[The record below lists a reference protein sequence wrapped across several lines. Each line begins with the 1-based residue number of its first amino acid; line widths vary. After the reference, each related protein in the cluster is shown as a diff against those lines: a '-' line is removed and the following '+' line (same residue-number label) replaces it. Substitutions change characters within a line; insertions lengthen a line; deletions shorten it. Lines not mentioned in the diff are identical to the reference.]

1 MKKLLLIT
9 AILLCVCLY
18 ACSRVAEYRGDLD
31 TEDILKGA
39 PHTVRSADT
48 YEEYDDDFV
57 EFFFG
62 ETPAS
67 RDHTVLYSKDQ
78 SNIDE
83 VGIFHAK
90 DETEALQIYELTAEY
105 IKEMQ
110 DTQRAFI
117 ASYAPEELPKL
128 DDARVQKYGNYVV
141 YAIIDSA
148 DSDRFFA
155 HVESALGA

>member
-1 MKKLLLIT
+1 MKRILIVLILLLC
-9 AILLCVCLY
+9 LLLY
-18 ACSRVAEYRGDLD
+18 ACSKGAEYRDDLD
-31 TEDILKGA
+31 TDDILKGA
-39 PHTVRSADT
+39 PHTVRSADN

-67 RDHTVLYSKDQ
+67 RDHTVLYSKEQ

-110 DTQRAFI
+110 DTQRTFI

-128 DDARVQKYGNYVV
+128 DGARVQKYGNYVV
-141 YAIIDSA
+141 YAILESA
-148 DSDRFFA
+148 DSEALFA
-155 HVESALGA
+155 HVEHTLGA

>member
-1 MKKLLLIT
+1 MKRILIVLILLLC
-9 AILLCVCLY
+9 LLLY
-18 ACSRVAEYRGDLD
+18 ACSKGAEYRDDLD
-31 TEDILKGA
+31 TDDILKGA
-39 PHTVRSADT
+39 PHTVRSADN

-67 RDHTVLYSKDQ
+67 RDHTVLYSKEQ

-90 DETEALQIYELTAEY
+90 DETEALEIYELTAEY

-110 DTQRAFI
+110 DTQRTFI

-128 DDARVQKYGNYVV
+128 DGARVQKYGNYVV
-141 YAIIDSA
+141 YAILESA
-148 DSDRFFA
+148 DSEALFA
-155 HVESALGA
+155 HVEHTLGA

>member
-1 MKKLLLIT
+1 MKRILIVLILLLC
-9 AILLCVCLY
+9 LLLY
-18 ACSRVAEYRGDLD
+18 ACSKGAEYRDDLD
-31 TEDILKGA
+31 TDDILKGA
-39 PHTVRSADT
+39 PHTVRSADN

-128 DDARVQKYGNYVV
+128 DGARVQKYGNYVV
-141 YAIIDSA
+141 YAILEGA
-148 DSDRFFA
+148 DSDSFFA
-155 HVESALGA
+155 HVESTLGA